1 VPALRLLSFVFFSS
15 VLLVPYFHPGLR
27 ASKTKYPLELSIAP
41 ELNNQIVPPHA
52 RPALEAQGLDINNF
66 KPLSKEEM
74 MAHLD

>member
-1 VPALRLLSFVFFSS
+1 MVSRYTDPAVTWMLTGVP
-15 VLLVPYFHPGLR
+15 
-27 ASKTKYPLELSIAP
+27 ELSIAP
-41 ELNNQIVPPHA
+41 QLNDRLVPPHA

>member
-1 VPALRLLSFVFFSS
+1 MSDFLLSLLCFCFSFYIS
-15 VLLVPYFHPGLR
+15 SLFD
-27 ASKTKYPLELSIAP
+27 ATSKLTTTELSIAP
-41 ELNNQIVPPHA
+41 ELNAQIVPPHA

>member
-1 VPALRLLSFVFFSS
+1 MVSQCGRILAIACSLNADLTVS
-15 VLLVPYFHPGLR
+15 
-27 ASKTKYPLELSIAP
+27 LELSIAP
-41 ELNNQIVPPHA
+41 QLNDQLVPPHA